1 MNVLDNESSSMY
13 FPNGTLLV
21 RLTYT
26 RLHLAID
33 STVTVSYRGPL
44 SHHRLIGLCNIA
56 LIQKHIYL
64 ELYNHEICPIIDDN
78 AMTRERGLTLT
89 LNQLTL
95 GVSPLTFSYKPVVHC
110 TMRTCA
116 TLTTIYMR
124 PNYILG
130 DTCYPVCNSLYYVY
144 ISLIDPI
151 VALEYQTGR
160 FLLKLNHKYACI
172 GKSINKQ
179 IEILE

>member
-33 STVTVSYRGPL
+33 STVTVSYRRPL

-95 GVSPLTFSYKPVVHC
+95 GVSPLTFSNKPVVHC
-110 TMRTCA
+110 YRAYVCHVNDYIHA
-116 TLTTIYMR
+116 TELYTGWYLLSGMQFSVLR
-124 PNYILG
+124 LYKPNRSDRCLRIS
-130 DTCYPVCNSLYYVY
+130 NESL
-144 ISLIDPI
+144 
-151 VALEYQTGR
+151 
-160 FLLKLNHKYACI
+160 
-172 GKSINKQ
+172 SIK
-179 IEILE
+179 IEL